1 MHKFF
6 DGPEDMIEQ
15 IKFAERYVLPF
26 IDMVEAQ
33 VDPVNH
39 TKVQTALFIIFT
51 QRAIDQHGLKRERAH
66 DIIDAL
72 FDSHSPPAHPAAE

>member
-1 MHKFF
+1 MNRFF
-6 DGPEDMIEQ
+6 DDSADLNAQ
-15 IKFAERYVLPF
+15 LKFAEQHVLPF

-39 TKVQTALFIIFT
+39 VKVQTALFIIFT

-72 FDSHSPPAHPAAE
+72 FDAYSPVHPTT

>member
-6 DGPEDMIEQ
+6 DGPDDLNAQ
-15 IKFAERYVLPF
+15 LKFAAQHVMPF

-66 DIIDAL
+66 AIIDAL
-72 FDSHSPPAHPAAE
+72 FDSHSPPAMPTT